1 MAQHAQ
7 NLKDE
12 VDILKHTSDKVEKL
26 ESTIQNYKIK
36 LEEMVDL
43 KTQMKQMEENNSK
56 YLEKI
61 IQLEEVIIVFN
72 LKLKLIILK
81 KKKITNKRRPKK

>member
-43 KTQMKQMEENNSK
+43 KTQMKQIVKSVA
-56 YLEKI
+56 
-61 IQLEEVIIVFN
+61 QAEV
-72 LKLKLIILK
+72 KA
-81 KKKITNKRRPKK
+81 

>member
-26 ESTIQNYKIK
+26 ESTIQTYKIK

-43 KTQMKQMEENNSK
+43 KTQMKQMEENNTK

-61 IQLEEVIIVFN
+61 IQLEEVCNN
-72 LKLKLIILK
+72 LFTFIQLFFFV
-81 KKKITNKRRPKK
+81 

>member
-81 KKKITNKRRPKK
+81 KKN

>member
-81 KKKITNKRRPKK
+81 KKKIK

>member
-81 KKKITNKRRPKK
+81 KRKLNKRRPKK

>member
-61 IQLEEVIIVFN
+61 IQLEEVIKVFN
-72 LKLKLIILK
+72 LKLKLIIPK
-81 KKKITNKRRPKK
+81 KKKINKRRPKK